1 GREASG
7 DQIYRLAYDGS
18 VTDEHGYVV
27 MGGQAERLG
36 SIVSEGWRADM
47 TLPQVLALAVQAL
60 GSSPDEGGEQRAIPA
75 AQLEVAV
82 LDRTRPRRTFRRL
95 AGALLEDL
103 LD

>member
-1 GREASG
+1 MR
-7 DQIYRLAYDGS
+7 
-18 VTDEHGYVV
+18 T
-27 MGGQAERLG
+27 LG
-36 SIVSEGWRADM
+36 SPAE
-47 TLPQVLALAVQAL
+47 
-60 GSSPDEGGEQRAIPA
+60 EGGEARTIPA